1 MKKFTAQVYDKDK
14 RKYRDADVYWIYS
27 SMNRQVDIKSVEVAG
42 VDIKDSIEPSH
53 LQAIREEAEKLS
65 RYLTHEERVEM
76 MNEISN
82 EYRK

>member
-1 MKKFTAQVYDKDK
+1 MKTFTAKVYDKDK
-14 RKYRDADVYWIYS
+14 RKYREADVYWLYS
-27 SMNRQVDIKSVEVAG
+27 SINGQVDIRSVEIAG
-42 VDIKDSIEPSH
+42 VDISDCIEPSH

-82 EYRK
+82 EYRR